1 MPSMY
6 QSSSASQYKDYTMV
20 PKTPDFS
27 TQFNKVTTPAKE
39 TITEKP
45 NSVIVNSPG
54 TYAFAYTSGSI
65 DTFTTGSKI
74 ATNAGPQKLPIQ
86 PVMWRRT
93 DGDGVVGD
101 VTFVY
106 TGVK

>member
-1 MPSMY
+1 MSKSISMY
-6 QSSSASQYKDYTMV
+6 KVDPNNSEKQIPNS
-20 PKTPDFS
+20 PDF
-27 TQFNKVTTPAKE
+27 TQQFNKVTTPVKE
-39 TITEKP
+39 TITDKP

-54 TYAFAYTSGSI
+54 TYAFAYSSGSI
-65 DTFTTGSKI
+65 ASFTTGSKI
-74 ATNAGPQKLPIQ
+74 ATNAGPQELPIQ

-93 DGDGVVGD
+93 DTGGVVGD